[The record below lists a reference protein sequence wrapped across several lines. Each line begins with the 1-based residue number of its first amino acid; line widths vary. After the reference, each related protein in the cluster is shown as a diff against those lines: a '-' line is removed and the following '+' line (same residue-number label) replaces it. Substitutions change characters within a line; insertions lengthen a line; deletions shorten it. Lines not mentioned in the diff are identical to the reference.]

1 MDRCPNLLDDR
12 TSVPPDG
19 PEDADVVLIGEA
31 PGPQE
36 DRLKKVFCGKTGL
49 ELNAHYLPLA
59 GLRREHVR
67 VINAICFLPPGA
79 KGKLD
84 LKREKDR
91 ELLASCAGHH
101 LYPELERNHYK
112 LIIPLGAFA
121 CYAIDPEI
129 NLELHH
135 GMPLETPYGLA
146 FPMYHPAG
154 GLHEPKKMLLIRT
167 DWVRLRKYIRQVLK
181 LPVDK
186 HPEPDYFEVIDPV
199 ELGTFYRNPTAP
211 LACDTESTRSR
222 DPFCIT
228 FSDMEGTG
236 RLIRAERTDLLE
248 DFQKMLDM
256 WEGPILFHNWMYD
269 CHVVDRMGLHFPRRL
284 IKDTMVLAYHLGNL
298 PQGLKTLAY
307 RELGMLM
314 QSFDDLVTPHSTPLA
329 LNYLRGAC
337 NQDYPKP
344 EEQLVRTPEG
354 LWKTYKP
361 QGIDTRIKRFLTAY
375 GKDSTKDIFEAWD
388 NWDDDHTQ
396 VEATCGPFP
405 NKCITH
411 APFDQVLHYA
421 CRDSDAVF
429 RLWPILDKMRRRV
442 RKGPQENWGG

>member
-1 MDRCPNLLDDR
+1 
-12 TSVPPDG
+12 
-19 PEDADVVLIGEA
+19 
-31 PGPQE
+31 
-36 DRLKKVFCGKTGL
+36 
-49 ELNAHYLPLA
+49 
-59 GLRREHVR
+59 
-67 VINAICFLPPGA
+67 
-79 KGKLD
+79 
-84 LKREKDR
+84 
-91 ELLASCAGHH
+91 
-101 LYPELERNHYK
+101 
-112 LIIPLGAFA
+112 
-121 CYAIDPEI
+121 
-129 NLELHH
+129 
-135 GMPLETPYGLA
+135 
-146 FPMYHPAG
+146 
-154 GLHEPKKMLLIRT
+154 MLLNRT
-167 DWVRLRKYIRQVLK
+167 DWARLRKYLRKVLK

-186 HPEPDYFEVIDPV
+186 HPEPDYAEA
-199 ELGTFYRNPTAP
+199 TFDEISTYIPDGWDGLDNLKP

-222 DPFCIT
+222 DPFCLT
-228 FSDMEGTG
+228 YCNQEGKA
-236 RLIRAERTDLLE
+236 RLIRAGDTDLLQA
-248 DFQKMLDM
+248 FQNMLDI
-256 WEGPILFHNWMYD
+256 WRGPILFHNWMYD

-375 GKDSTKDIFEAWD
+375 GKDSTKDVFEAWD